1 MTTTEEKSSISSSFT
16 ETLST
21 DFISREEIESMART
35 QKEAVQKLQNASKKL
50 DLFTHK
56 SKENMADSKEKLA
69 EADESLRNIAED
81 LRCIHGVCARVKK
94 GLKSASQAN
103 PRGVWEKK
111 VVRYLER
118 ILELSISTCSFI

>member
-1 MTTTEEKSSISSSFT
+1 MTTTEEEKSSISSSFT

-21 DFISREEIESMART
+21 DFISREEIESMGRT

-50 DLFTHK
+50 DLFTRK

-103 PRGVWEKK
+103 PTGV
-111 VVRYLER
+111 
-118 ILELSISTCSFI
+118 